1 MKYIDIDKRFSEIV
15 TEYLNKGYTFNTA
28 ALNGSQGEIAK
39 IDLTNGVE
47 IIRVYIATF
56 HDYSSRYAEGIEII
70 VGKSNEGLKPHE
82 YTGWDTIW
90 QNRLEV
96 LNCERF
102 YKIGR
107 NRSGHCDYYGTEEEA
122 KAAAQK
128 RHDRYMCRDTG
139 SSVKDFTDKAREIAK
154 KVICREF
161 GIMHPGAAHI
171 TVTKRKGKYTISYRN
186 KVYTLH

>member
-47 IIRVYIATF
+47 IIRVYIDTF
-56 HDYSSRYAEGIEII
+56 NDYSSGYKEGIEII
-70 VGKSNEGLKPHE
+70 VGRSTDNVKPHE
-82 YTGWDTIW
+82 YSGWDTIW

-96 LNCERF
+96 LSCERF

-128 RHDRYMCRDTG
+128 RHDRYMSRNAG
-139 SSVKDFTDKAREIAK
+139 SSVKDFTDKALEIAK

-161 GIMHPGAAHI
+161 GI
-171 TVTKRKGKYTISYRN
+171 KRINASKIGVYKHSGKYIVAYNS